1 MVRPRILLNHL
12 SSQQAPSDPAYGRT
26 ALLPRNHQTTATT
39 TSDSTNHD
47 ISFLTSFQ
55 LPDLPDRFGAD
66 DIASLRNAIDSLDP
80 REASPLPVLL
90 SLILL
95 SFFDGLTND
104 MSDTSAMALQDPS
117 PGPSTEAPLSF
128 SSGSNEFTGDISSVS
143 RENDLPSAQ
152 RFLFLMR
159 TMGHVFLPEDASY
172 EELLRLDSML
182 GPRLSATTQAA
193 VDEAIPVTMWSE
205 SMKTKLVASNE
216 CSVCLDTFVVSQPVR
231 VLKCRHVFHRECVD
245 RWLCE
250 FYNNCP
256 VCRRVPVESTI

>member
-1 MVRPRILLNHL
+1 
-12 SSQQAPSDPAYGRT
+12 
-26 ALLPRNHQTTATT
+26 
-39 TSDSTNHD
+39 
-47 ISFLTSFQ
+47 LTSFQ
-55 LPDLPDRFGAD
+55 LPDFPDRFGAD
-66 DIASLRNAIDSLDP
+66 DIASIRNAIDSLDP
-80 REASPLPVLL
+80 QEASPLPVLL

-104 MSDTSAMALQDPS
+104 TSDTSDTSDTLAMAPQDPS
-117 PGPSTEAPLSF
+117 PEPSTETPPLF
-128 SSGSNEFTGDISSVS
+128 SSDNNEFTGDISSVP

-159 TMGHVFLPEDASY
+159 AMGHVFLPEDASY

-182 GPRLSATTQAA
+182 GPRLSATTQVA
-193 VDEAIPVTMWSE
+193 VDKTIPVTMWSE
-205 SMKTKLVASNE
+205 SMKTTLVASNE